1 MDTNST
7 SETIRLKSILESTDL
22 KETIEDI
29 LYNEPCDMGDEIK
42 YRKEV
47 IDFYSTLREFYEI
60 IEDIEDM

>member
-7 SETIRLKSILESTDL
+7 SETIKLKSILEFTDL